1 MRVAACS
8 GGTFACLETIKYRA
22 GARVWLDVSRIML
35 APGSDIGRLQKTGEQ
50 ITRGLVWE

>member
-22 GARVWLDVSRIML
+22 GGRVWLDVSRIML

-50 ITRGLVWE
+50 ITRGLLWE